1 MGFHNFASKGY
12 SVLNSYQPGEA
23 WDLGGGAFVQ
33 FTVKDTAGQN
43 STMRFSRQRT
53 DSDRA
58 QIGLGISL
66 DAPDPSPTT
75 QLTGFGAFVVT
86 LVNFFNIA
94 SKLSS
99 NQPVE
104 RSLNVFG
111 LGFDD
116 GHAGSRAR
124 HFDTY
129 PQAVEDIGRGW
140 LRQYRDK
147 LSWGGFFVESS
158 PAWYTRGAIASESQI
173 MLLRVD
179 STGSQLEIS
188 GYFDDHQARIWRI
201 VTGHATRRGPQLRA
215 R

>member
-1 MGFHNFASKGY
+1 MGFHNFASKGS

-188 GYFDDHQARIWRI
+188 GYFDDHQARICRI

>member
-1 MGFHNFASKGY
+1 MGFHNFASSGY
-12 SVLNSYQPGEA
+12 AVLNSTQAGES

-33 FTVKDTAGQN
+33 FTVGDLAGQHC
-43 STMRFSRQRT
+43 TMRFSRQRT
-53 DSDRA
+53 DADRA

-94 SKLSS
+94 SQLTN

-104 RSLNVFG
+104 RSVNVFG
-111 LGFDD
+111 LGYDD
-116 GHAGSRAR
+116 GHAGSRQR
-124 HFDTY
+124 HIATY
-129 PQAVEDIGRGW
+129 EQAVKDVGRGW
-140 LRQYRDK
+140 LRQYREK

-158 PAWYTRGAIASESQI
+158 SAWYTHGAIASESQV

-179 STGSQLEIS
+179 STGTHLEIS
-188 GYFDDHQARIWRI
+188 GYFDDRRANLCRI
-201 VTGHATRRGPQLRA
+201 VTGHATRRGPEFRQR
-215 R
+215 